1 MKPWM
6 QLVGII
12 VVGVLLV
19 WCLGRGGL
27 DAETKAELDAFRKN
41 APIIEAQRQALVAAI
56 TANIE
61 KRAAL
66 WEDNAVLRRQSD
78 YWRGQARL
86 SLSRADVHNVIADSG
101 ARLLATAAG
110 CQDSVSALLLERN
123 ARRSE
128 CAALRITI
136 ADQDTALAKADTAQ
150 WKADTARR
158 VADSVIVDF
167 RRLRAA
173 DSTELGVARPL
184 IDRLA
189 RAARGCRVPLIG
201 VPCPVGVASY
211 DLDTRGLHAGV
222 GLPLT
227 SWLTVSVTTRVV
239 SRRDP

>member
-27 DAETKAELDAFRKN
+27 DAETKAELDRYRAS
-41 APIIEAQRQALVAAI
+41 APLVEIERDSLRGVVAVALQREEAAESASARWRRQAQSSVARADRFRASADSLDQLLVGAL
-56 TANIE
+56 TAEDSLPILVQACE
-61 KRAAL
+61 DRKRECAELRVANAQQDSAL
-66 WEDNAVLRRQSD
+66 VEADASIGNLRATIGAQGRRIALDST
-78 YWRGQARL
+78 RLGQA
-86 SLSRADVHNVIADSG
+86 DH
-101 ARLLATAAG
+101 
-110 CQDSVSALLLERN
+110 
-123 ARRSE
+123 
-128 CAALRITI
+128 
-136 ADQDTALAKADTAQ
+136 
-150 WKADTARR
+150 
-158 VADSVIVDF
+158 
-167 RRLRAA
+167 
-173 DSTELGVARPL
+173 L
-184 IDRLA
+184 IGRLA

>member
-27 DAETKAELDAFRKN
+27 DAETKAELDRYRSA
-41 APIIEAQRQALVAAI
+41 AALVEA
-56 TANIE
+56 E
-61 KRAAL
+61 RDSLRGVVRAAL
-66 WEDNAVLRRQSD
+66 IRAEQAESASAEWRRRAGISVVRANRFRASADSLDQLLAGATTAEDSLPILVRACEDRKRECAELRVANAQQDSALVEADASIGNLRATIGAQGRRIALDST
-78 YWRGQARL
+78 RLGQA
-86 SLSRADVHNVIADSG
+86 DH
-101 ARLLATAAG
+101 
-110 CQDSVSALLLERN
+110 
-123 ARRSE
+123 
-128 CAALRITI
+128 
-136 ADQDTALAKADTAQ
+136 
-150 WKADTARR
+150 
-158 VADSVIVDF
+158 
-167 RRLRAA
+167 
-173 DSTELGVARPL
+173 L
-184 IDRLA
+184 IGRLA